1 MYPMSLNVDRRF
13 ICVLRRLL
21 SSGGPLR
28 APVGL
33 TSRCAQNLISR
44 AGST

>member
-1 MYPMSLNVDRRF
+1 MSLNVGPRF
-13 ICVLRRLL
+13 ICVLRRRL

-33 TSRCAQNLISR
+33 ISRCAQNLISE